1 MLKGHEI
8 AMGLRLA
15 YRAMH
20 RQTNE
25 ALAPLGVTADQF
37 VVLGLLYQEDGIT
50 QQELCQRA
58 SSDPNTVRAMLLLLE
73 RKGLVDRQPHQSDRR
88 ALQVTLNSRGRS
100 AYADMLQAI
109 EPIQEK
115 LAESFGSDSTV
126 SFLTA
131 LRRVSDAMS

>member
-1 MLKGHEI
+1 MASGHEI

-37 VVLGLLYQEDGIT
+37 VVLGVLYQQDGIT

-58 SSDPNTVRAMLLLLE
+58 SSDPNTMRAMLLLLE
-73 RKGLVDRQPHQSDRR
+73 RKGLVNRQPHQKDRR
-88 ALQVTLNSRGRS
+88 ALQITLSSRGRK
-100 AYADMLQAI
+100 AYAKMLQAI
-109 EPIQEK
+109 EPVQEK
-115 LAESFGSDSTV
+115 LADNFGTESTR

-131 LRRVSDAMS
+131 LRTVSDAMS